1 MPIISILDTKS
12 ANFHSVKKA
21 VDLFETDNII
31 TSSKNEVLNSK
42 ALIIPGVSSTDTILK
57 NIYEA
62 QLDQTILK
70 FYESGR
76 PILCICV
83 GMQIL
88 FDKSEEGNL
97 PGLGIVKGSVVKIPE
112 YDDDDKKYKIPHMG
126 WNQVEVSNNSKL
138 FSNVNNKSDFYFVHS
153 FQCIPKDKKIIT
165 GKTKYSGQIVASI
178 ETDNLFAVQFHP
190 EKSSNIGL
198 KIYENFTKLIKRT

>member
-21 VDLFETDNII
+21 VDLFESDNII
-31 TSSKNEVLNSK
+31 TSSKDEVLNSK

-57 NIYEA
+57 NIYDA
-62 QLDQTILK
+62 QLDQTILE

-88 FDKSEEGNL
+88 FDKSEEGIL

-126 WNQVEVSNNSKL
+126 WNQVEVSNDSKL
-138 FSNVNNKSDFYFVHS
+138 YSNVNNKSDFYFVHS
-153 FQCIPKDKKIIT
+153 FQCMPKDKKIIT
-165 GKTKYSGQIVASI
+165 GKTKYSRQIVASI

-190 EKSSNIGL
+190 EKSSSIGL
-198 KIYENFTKLIKRT
+198 KIYENFTKLIKRK